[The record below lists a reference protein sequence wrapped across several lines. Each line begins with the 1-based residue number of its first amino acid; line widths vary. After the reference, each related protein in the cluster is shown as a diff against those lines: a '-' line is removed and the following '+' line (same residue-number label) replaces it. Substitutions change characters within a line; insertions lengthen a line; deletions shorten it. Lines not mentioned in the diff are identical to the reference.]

1 MMANIQ
7 EILTKILSSK
17 YGKDMRQAIHD
28 GIEQCYDDV
37 TNPDLNVDAFEK
49 AIQNKIDSGE
59 LATMTIP
66 DGSITKEKLDS
77 GVSETIEQNTE
88 DVTDLKN
95 IVNDA
100 WSDVIIG
107 EVFENDEII
116 EPELPYKEDGLDTY
130 INFTHYPDGF
140 PGKFGDLSENNTEVV
155 TAGTD
160 LYTSG
165 RNGMVG
171 GKFMVN
177 AGPLNNS
184 AGSRMAIESEAI
196 HAYPFSVEMY
206 VHLRRSY
213 NPYAGNDVLTYEN
226 TGALQNYQCT
236 LFSTQYNSSDG
247 IGTTNGVKVMINK
260 ENVAISGSA
269 NSPNVSKNVQGLEI
283 DGIQNE
289 NIGDRY
295 DHIVVCFDSN
305 KQKFYLNNE
314 LIIDNDEKSV
324 SLTMSSVL
332 RILPDQLKGDIK
344 LIRIYEGMLSDED
357 VEMNYL
363 NAVGGTE
370 DEI

>member
-77 GVSETIEQNTE
+77 GVSETIKQNAE

-140 PGKFGDLSENNTEVV
+140 SEKIGDLTDNNTEII
-155 TAGTD
+155 TTGTD

-177 AGPLNNS
+177 KGPLSNS
-184 AGSRMAIESEAI
+184 QGSGLTINTDAIRT
-196 HAYPFSVEMY
+196 YPFSIEIY
-206 VHLRRSY
+206 AHLRRDY
-213 NPYAGNDVLTYEN
+213 DPYAGNEVLRYES
-226 TGALQNYQCT
+226 TAAIQNYQAA
-236 LFSTQYNSSDG
+236 LFSTQYTLSGESA
-247 IGTTNGVKVMINK
+247 NGLYAFANK
-260 ENVAISGSA
+260 EKIGIIGSINTPSISENVT
-269 NSPNVSKNVQGLEI
+269 GLEI

-295 DHIVVCFDSN
+295 DHIVVCLESN
-305 KQKFYLNNE
+305 RQKFYLNNK
-314 LIIDNDEKSV
+314 LIIDKEEKSV
-324 SLTMSSVL
+324 SLSIRSVL
-332 RILPDQLKGDIK
+332 RILPGYLRGDIK
-344 LIRIYEGMLSDED
+344 LIRIYKGTLSNDD
-357 VEMNYL
+357 VAMNYSS
-363 NAVGGTE
+363 AVGGTGNE
-370 DEI
+370 S